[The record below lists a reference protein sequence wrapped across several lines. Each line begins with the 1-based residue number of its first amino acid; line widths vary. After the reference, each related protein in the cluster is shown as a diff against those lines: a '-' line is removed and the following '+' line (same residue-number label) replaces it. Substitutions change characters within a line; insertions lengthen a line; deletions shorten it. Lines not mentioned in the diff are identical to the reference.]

1 MSLIVPDVPAHQHSQ
16 STRTPRRRS
25 SRAEPGA
32 PGGVEGSAFAFSF
45 RRTHLSTH
53 TLYLS
58 EDAQNISAENLLD
71 VLRLV
76 STIQQS
82 LRDLRQ
88 VGGRV
93 DFLRK
98 HRHTVEV
105 RTKSD
110 VIDASD
116 LRDVVD
122 MIDQRFQRRPRD
134 LGS

>member
-58 EDAQNISAENLLD
+58 EDAQNVSSEDLLD

-76 STIQQS
+76 PAIQQC

-88 VGGRV
+88 IGGRV
-93 DFLRK
+93 DLLRK
-98 HRHTVEV
+98 NRYAVEI
-105 RTKSD
+105 RAKSHM
-110 VIDASD
+110 VDASN
-116 LRDVVD
+116 L
-122 MIDQRFQRRPRD
+122 
-134 LGS
+134 